1 MDLVIPFG
9 AVSPEHVLTVLVE
22 ETENYTVVI
31 RHEEA
36 LYEGNM
42 PGVFYQLV
50 AGRTSASS
58 QLWEAPLHLWPAVR
72 GSDADCPPEG
82 RCLRAGGRLQGT
94 C

>member
-31 RHEEA
+31 GHEEA

-42 PGVFYQLV
+42 PGFLS
-50 AGRTSASS
+50 ACGREDIYVVSALGGSSASVAS
-58 QLWEAPLHLWPAVR
+58 
-72 GSDADCPPEG
+72 SEG
-82 RCLRAGGRLQGT
+82 Q
-94 C
+94 